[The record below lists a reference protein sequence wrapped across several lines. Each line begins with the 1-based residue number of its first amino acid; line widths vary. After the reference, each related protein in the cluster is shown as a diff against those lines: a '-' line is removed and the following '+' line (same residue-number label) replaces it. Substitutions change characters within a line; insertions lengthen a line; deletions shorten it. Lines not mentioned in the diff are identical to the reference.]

1 MKQVSMALSLSV
13 LPLGC
18 SAEVAGEADTTSVAT
33 AAATATQVPPET
45 LLPTG
50 ITPKKGNWAATPQQ
64 STQKF
69 HVERHLQYVERAK
82 QGDIN
87 LLFLGDSITQLWE
100 QSGRNIWK
108 ERYEPLKAAN
118 FGIGGQNTMQIL
130 WRINNGELENIKPKV
145 VVLMAGTNNM
155 GMNDADQIADA
166 LRVIVNTV
174 RLKLPQSKVLLLGI
188 LPKVVEAGDRREK
201 VRQVNAI
208 IANLDDGKMIRYLDI
223 GDKFLL
229 PNGDLNKEMMPD
241 GVHPNA
247 QGYAAWAEAM
257 QPLLNEM
264 MKP

>member
-1 MKQVSMALSLSV
+1 MVMIQKPMWRCGLCLMLVTAGCRSGNADPPVQEPLSV
-13 LPLGC
+13 
-18 SAEVAGEADTTSVAT
+18 V
-33 AAATATQVPPET
+33 
-45 LLPTG
+45 
-50 ITPKKGNWAATPQQ
+50 PKKGNWAAIPQE

-69 HVERHLQYVERAK
+69 HVERHQQYIERAK

-87 LLFLGDSITQLWE
+87 VLFLGDSITQLWE
-100 QSGRNIWK
+100 QGGRNIWK

-130 WRINNGELENIKPKV
+130 WRINNGELENIKPRV

-166 LRVIVNTV
+166 LRVIVNSIRV
-174 RLKLPQSKVLLLGI
+174 KLPQSKVLLVGI

-208 IANLDDGKMIRYLDI
+208 ISKLDDGKMVRYLDI

-241 GVHPNA
+241 GVHPNVK
-247 QGYAAWAEAM
+247 GYQAWADTM
-257 QPLLNEM
+257 QPLLDEM
-264 MKP
+264 LKQPQQLNP